1 MGVEGR
7 LSSEGD
13 TEGEVGILEEGVVGE
28 GMVSAEIDIK
38 LMDCNEDT
46 TGTSGLVL
54 GFFSSALRKAEP
66 KWQRGKIA
74 DNWPHANNLSYLKGS
89 PQALW

>member
-28 GMVSAEIDIK
+28 GTVSAEIDIK

-54 GFFSSALRKAEP
+54 GSFFSSALRKAEP
-66 KWQRGKIA
+66 LSNREGKIA
-74 DNWPHANNLSYLKGS
+74 DIWLHASK
-89 PQALW
+89 